1 MIRDWKEYLSSVK
14 GYSPNTVMGYEKD
27 VRSFMQW
34 AKGNITH
41 ARWSTITLD
50 DIDRY
55 VIWMVGEG
63 MKPATT
69 NRHLSAISSVYK
81 YLWRVGYEV
90 EDPTRTES
98 RRKIGRTMPNTI
110 PVEELRAAYEHATG
124 AARVMLG
131 ILIST
136 GVRIQ
141 ELLDM
146 TWETID
152 FETGGIQIRGKG
164 AKERTV
170 QCSKIALKE
179 LNELRSWAP
188 QAGRIFHFDQR
199 EARHIIFEAL
209 RPWSHAKQLSPHAI
223 RHTMA
228 THMAAEGC
236 NVATIG
242 TILGHNHLQTTQR
255 YIDAAAIDARQA
267 MTTHS
272 IIN

>member
-1 MIRDWKEYLSSVK
+1 MIREWKEYLSSVK
-14 GYSPNTVMGYEKD
+14 GYSPNTVEGYEKD
-27 VRSFMQW
+27 VRAFTKW
-34 AKGNITH
+34 ARKNVEG
-41 ARWSTITLD
+41 ARWSTITRD
-50 DIDRY
+50 DLDRY
-55 VIWMVGEG
+55 ITAMAVQG

-81 YLWRVGYEV
+81 WLWRQGHEV

-98 RRKIGRTMPNTI
+98 RRKIGRTLPNTI
-110 PVEELRAAYEHATG
+110 PVDELRAAYEHSTG

-146 TWETID
+146 TWQSID

-164 AKERTV
+164 AKERIV
-170 QCSKIALKE
+170 QCSKTALKE
-179 LNELRSWAP
+179 LNELRSWSP
-188 QAGRIFHFDQR
+188 QAGRIFHYDQR

-242 TILGHNHLQTTQR
+242 TVLGHNHLQTTQR

-267 MTTHS
+267 MATHS